1 MQLPKLRKGTVVA
14 DSDELFAM
22 AYIVY
27 DERGGDYLL
36 EVFAT
41 NKTDKRIKLCTPVL
55 DFGGDNIREGI
66 RFYIEPGLS
75 IDNYYSL
82 DDKTIQKSVSGK
94 IETLDIS
101 FGFRYLNTMDC
112 DWESE
117 VVTIPINYE
126 ETDPLMQP
134 SSSYDEEEPTESEE
148 DTEETDETTEE
159 T

>member
-41 NKTDKRIKLCTPVL
+41 NKTDKRIKLCTPTL
-55 DFGGDNIREGI
+55 DFGGKNIPEGI
-66 RFYIEPGLS
+66 RFYIEPGFS

-82 DDKTIQKSVSGK
+82 LDDKTIQDSVNSGSIDNVK
-94 IETLDIS
+94 IS
-101 FGFRYLNTMDC
+101 FGFRYLNTMNC
-112 DWESE
+112 DWESA
-117 VVTIPINYE
+117 VVSIPINYE

-134 SSSYDEEEPTESEE
+134 SSSYDEEETTESEE
-148 DTEETDETTEE
+148 DTEETTEE